1 MTEPVSNT
9 DVETRLAVLAPRFQ
23 QRFRRFFTDDA
34 AISRDQEGAAELLE
48 RLETAHRMWPL
59 LKNADEIAEF
69 AGIPAGMLVALM
81 PDAPGNPDDLINQ
94 LVA

>member
-1 MTEPVSNT
+1 MTDSVSNT
-9 DVETRLAVLAPRFQ
+9 DIETRLAALAPRFQ
-23 QRFRRFFTDDA
+23 QRFRRYFPDA
-34 AISRDQEGAAELLE
+34 ASIANDEQGAAELLE

-81 PDAPGNPDDLINQ
+81 PDAPGKPDDLIDQ